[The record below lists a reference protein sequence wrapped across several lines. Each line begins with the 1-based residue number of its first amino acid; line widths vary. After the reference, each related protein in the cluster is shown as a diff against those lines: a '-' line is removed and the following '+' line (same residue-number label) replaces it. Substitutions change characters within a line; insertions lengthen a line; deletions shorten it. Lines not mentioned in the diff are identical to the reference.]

1 MTNTHQSD
9 LGTTAARAVVWN
21 YASFASGKV
30 LVLITMAILA
40 RLLTPADFGMVGFA
54 TLVIAHL
61 SVLQNLGLGPAVIQ
75 RKGDIED
82 AAQTV
87 FVINLVLGAVFTIL
101 TILAAPFVAAFFD
114 EPLVTPLL
122 RVLAFSFIIVATVIV
137 LEGVLSFLGLGVP
150 HPTPSWG
157 SMISDGRE
165 LLGEAP
171 HVSFIPAS
179 VMFLTVLSF
188 NMLGDSL
195 RKALDTR
202 ESRV

>member
-1 MTNTHQSD
+1 MTDIRQPD

-30 LVLITMAILA
+30 LVLVTMGILA

-87 FVINLVLGAVFTIL
+87 FLINLVLGAVFPIL
-101 TILAAPFVAAFFD
+101 TMLVA
-114 EPLVTPLL
+114 PLV
-122 RVLAFSFIIVATVIV
+122 AGFFN
-137 LEGVLSFLGLGVP
+137 E
-150 HPTPSWG
+150 
-157 SMISDGRE
+157 
-165 LLGEAP
+165 
-171 HVSFIPAS
+171 PAS
-179 VMFLTVLSF
+179 EEPRLSTQAHPRR
-188 NMLGDSL
+188 G
-195 RKALDTR
+195 
-202 ESRV
+202 